1 MGFEIRIPFSFKR
14 RPASVPEPIS
24 RICNFIRILCGTET
38 NTETLKIFWTRGYF
52 EANLLKSGFKVHGK
66 TPTSN
71 FCWTIIKV
79 KIRLE
84 LRRGSVRMKWSS
96 TNPLPFERCPSST
109 PKTLFVVIMF
119 FVCGIVCSLTPD

>member
-14 RPASVPEPIS
+14 RPASDPEPIS

-38 NTETLKIFWTRGYF
+38 NTETLKIFCTRGYC
-52 EANLLKSGFKVHGK
+52 EANVLKSGFKVHGK
-66 TPTSN
+66 TPTFN

-84 LRRGSVRMKWSS
+84 VEAGQRSNEMEFDK
-96 TNPLPFERCPSST
+96 
-109 PKTLFVVIMF
+109 KILFLSNAAHPQHQKH
-119 FVCGIVCSLTPD
+119 CALLLCSLYVV